1 MAKSAQD
8 AGLTVDGTV
17 KSMMDLQMKGGL
29 ISEKVLPHF
38 AKNMSAA
45 ARANGGLDKA
55 MLSNRVA
62 MNRLMFSFQEAG
74 NVIFKSGFGEGLT
87 ELFNAM
93 AVSVVK
99 LKPLW
104 EALGQIIGSVFS
116 LIADGVKWVT
126 PMFVS
131 MGEVLNSI
139 TNQIGSGRE
148 YLLAMVGPA
157 AWIGRAFGGWATK
170 LIPAVA
176 AITSL
181 LTIMKE
187 IAFWAEEID
196 NLLFSKNKI
205 GLLYD
210 PRKGAANNT
219 GANVAQH
226 MLGAANTSNMSV
238 GDSMMMSLMNMF
250 SKGNIGVSVASG
262 MGSAINA
269 GQFMGNKLSITG
281 TVNIDGRK
289 VGEIVAQDPAM
300 KDAIQS
306 EIKMVQN

>member
-1 MAKSAQD
+1 MAKSAKD
-8 AGLTVDGTV
+8 AGLTVNGTV
-17 KSMMDLQMKGGL
+17 KEMMELQMKGGL

-45 ARANGGLDKA
+45 ARANGGLEKA

-74 NVIFKSGFGEGLT
+74 NIIFKSGFGDGLT

-93 AVSVVK
+93 AESVVK

-104 EALGQIIGSVFS
+104 EALGKIIGSVFR
-116 LIADGVKWVT
+116 LIAKGVKWVT
-126 PMFVS
+126 PMFIS

-139 TNQIGSGRE
+139 TSQIGSGRE

-205 GLLYD
+205 GVLYD
-210 PRKGAANNT
+210 PRTGVNGNALIDYLTPFASPETINKQVKSFNPNSTDSSRVQGWFKSQRNFGGSVPQSILDGVNRGQPIQIIIGADADKMGIT
-219 GANVAQH
+219 VSQASAVQD
-226 MLGAANTSNMSV
+226 MV
-238 GDSMMMSLMNMF
+238 DS
-250 SKGNIGVSVASG
+250 K
-262 MGSAINA
+262 
-269 GQFMGNKLSITG
+269 
-281 TVNIDGRK
+281 
-289 VGEIVAQDPAM
+289 
-300 KDAIQS
+300 
-306 EIKMVQN
+306 IKMVQN